1 MSDDLIT
8 LQEAAELIG
17 KNLRTIQRHIKA
29 GKLTRHL
36 RDEKS
41 YVSRDE
47 VEKKFGKISKGFEE
61 KPKPQATPE
70 TQETKSPPERLNY
83 EIKWVEEIQKHAETR
98 EELGIWK
105 GRAEAYQAFSARLLG
120 DGKMPEI
127 QPETKKNDIAVP
139 EVPISSSKNN
149 SIMSPLLLYIIMAIL
164 FLALVFVIII
174 FVIIYRNRIGL
185 F

>member
-8 LQEAAELIG
+8 LQEAAELTG

-83 EIKWVEEIQKHAETR
+83 EIKWVDEIQKHAETR

-105 GRAEAYQAFSARLLG
+105 GRAEAYQAFASRLLG

-127 QPETKKNDIAVP
+127 KPEIKKDDLVAPHVSEPLSSKKN
-139 EVPISSSKNN
+139 STL
-149 SIMSPLLLYIIMAIL
+149 SPLLLYIIMAIL
-164 FLALVFVIII
+164 FLALVLVIII
-174 FVIIYRNRIGL
+174 YRIKLGL
-185 F
+185 L